1 LRKEKNTIKI
11 KKPKIIKKKRLKM
24 IKKIGI
30 IILLISISACATV
43 KEKASGLKNINDTCP
58 PKSERTLKD
67 ILCKEPK

>member
-1 LRKEKNTIKI
+1 
-11 KKPKIIKKKRLKM
+11 M

-43 KEKASGLKNINDTCP
+43 KEKADGLKNINDTCP